1 MLLRHITYFLAVAEH
16 RGFTRAAQALHV
28 SQPALS
34 QQIGQLEAA
43 LGAQLFDRSGRQ
55 IRLTD
60 AGEIYM
66 GYAREALRA
75 LKAGSRAIHDVE
87 DLTCGTLRLGVTPTF
102 TAYLTGPL
110 LAAFHLRYPGVTL
123 QLREMSQESIEMLL
137 ERDELD
143 IGIAF
148 AQVNTAEIEAR
159 PLLTETLALVV
170 ANHHPLAGRES
181 VDLQHLKEEKFVLL
195 SGEFATREQIDRFSH
210 QAGLH
215 LAVAME
221 VNAISAVLEMVRR
234 TGLATL
240 LPAAIA
246 AQREGIAAI
255 TLSPPLLERTA
266 VLLRRKGSWQT
277 AAARAFTALAH
288 ESAAGDAIVPK

>member
-1 MLLRHITYFLAVAEH
+1 
-16 RGFTRAAQALHV
+16 
-28 SQPALS
+28 
-34 QQIGQLEAA
+34 
-43 LGAQLFDRSGRQ
+43 
-55 IRLTD
+55 
-60 AGEIYM
+60 
-66 GYAREALRA
+66 
-75 LKAGSRAIHDVE
+75 
-87 DLTCGTLRLGVTPTF
+87 
-102 TAYLTGPL
+102 
-110 LAAFHLRYPGVTL
+110 
-123 QLREMSQESIEMLL
+123 
-137 ERDELD
+137 
-143 IGIAF
+143 
-148 AQVNTAEIEAR
+148 
-159 PLLTETLALVV
+159 V

-288 ESAAGDAIVPK
+288 ESAAGGL